1 MAGKG
6 KEKRGLGRGLEDLFG
21 TAEIKTADHKGR
33 GGKDSVDPENAIQ
46 NIDINE
52 IRPNQ
57 DQPRQN
63 FDEEKIAELADSI
76 LEHGIIEPLI
86 VRKVKNGYEIVA
98 GERRYRAARK
108 AELKEVP
115 CLIRELTDEQNMLF
129 AIIENLQR
137 EDLNAIEEADAFDK
151 MINAYGL
158 TQEQV
163 SKSVGKSR
171 PYIAN
176 ALRLLK
182 LPEEIRSMVVAGDI
196 SSGHARALINITDE
210 KKQMILARRAKD
222 EGLTVRTIEQLAGE
236 LTPTTKPGKKPAK
249 KKKDPDVAR
258 VEEELKKVVGTKV
271 RINGKGSKG
280 KIEIEYYSR
289 DELERLIDLL
299 RSLQ

>member
-1 MAGKG
+1 MAGKV
-6 KEKRGLGRGLEDLFG
+6 KERRGLGRGLEDLFG
-21 TAEIKTADHKGR
+21 TAEIKTSEQKGR
-33 GGKDSVDPENAIQ
+33 GGKDTADPENAVQ
-46 NIDINE
+46 NIDINK

-108 AELKEVP
+108 AEMKEVP
-115 CLIRELTDEQNMLF
+115 CLVRELTDEQNMLF

-151 MINAYGL
+151 MISAYGL

-182 LPEEIRSMVVAGDI
+182 LPQEIRSMVIGGDI

-210 KKQMILARRAKD
+210 KKQLILARRAKE

-236 LTPTTKPGKKPAK
+236 LTPTAKPGKKAPK

-289 DELERLIDLL
+289 DELDRLIDLL